1 VPIFIIPAC
10 ASGSGCYAGDKFAG
24 RGGGDFVLPDFCSAK
39 SEMSN
44 YRRSIGTIAAPD
56 VNGGVIS
63 KGRARSLAEAATER
77 EPLVERYPRRLASIR
92 W

>member
-1 VPIFIIPAC
+1 MLCRGQVRRARGRRFC
-10 ASGSGCYAGDKFAG
+10 TSGFLLGEI
-24 RGGGDFVLPDFCSAK
+24 RNVELPEGSVGA
-39 SEMSN
+39 
-44 YRRSIGTIAAPD
+44 IAVPD

-63 KGRARSLAEAATER
+63 KGRPRSLAEAATER